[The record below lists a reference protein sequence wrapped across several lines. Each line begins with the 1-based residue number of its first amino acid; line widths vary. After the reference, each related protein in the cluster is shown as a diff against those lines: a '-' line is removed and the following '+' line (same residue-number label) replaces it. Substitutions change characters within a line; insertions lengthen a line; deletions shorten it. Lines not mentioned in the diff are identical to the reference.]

1 MDDDDKGDD
10 DDNGMGI
17 AHLADIDIQFGE
29 ECPMLTLQEQ
39 TCGDVLRHNHVLLWC
54 DLLHYWEMK
63 QCAKEGDVGHLF
75 EMNKVS
81 RHTSYII
88 IANQIGSSFISG
100 SLASVQVTMGMSYCT
115 RCLISGSTSHW

>member
-1 MDDDDKGDD
+1 MSY
-10 DDNGMGI
+10 
-17 AHLADIDIQFGE
+17 
-29 ECPMLTLQEQ
+29 
-39 TCGDVLRHNHVLLWC
+39 CG
-54 DLLHYWEMK
+54 MK
-63 QCAKEGDVGHLF
+63 QCGKEGDVGHLF

-115 RCLISGSTSHW
+115 RCLISGSTSHWQ